1 LDQSRTAIASISNIN
16 SGTAK
21 DFTMHS
27 VALTDLMWAQMVNRK
42 GPFYTATL
50 WEKLG
55 QNGQITDSNA
65 SLAHGWA
72 TAPVSA
78 FSSYL
83 LGVQPTSPGY
93 KSWTIAPQSGGLAW
107 AQGRVP
113 TPSGPIVSRWE
124 SSHDSFKLT
133 IAVPFGTEGTV
144 AVPLLHG
151 SGTIAENG
159 RTVWADGAP
168 RSGVSATRVG
178 GTVMFSHVHGA
189 NTFVSG
195 GDRRR

>member
-1 LDQSRTAIASISNIN
+1 
-16 SGTAK
+16 
-21 DFTMHS
+21 
-27 VALTDLMWAQMVNRK
+27 VALM
-42 GPFYTATL
+42 

-93 KSWTIAPQSGGLAW
+93 KTWTIAPQTGNLRW

-113 TPSGPIVSRWE
+113 TPSGPIVSRWKVE
-124 SSHDSFKLT
+124 NRTFKLT
-133 IAVPFGTEGTV
+133 TSAPAGTTGSVT
-144 AVPLLHG
+144 VPLFG
-151 SGTIAENG
+151 ASGEIAENG
-159 RTVWADGAP
+159 RIAWSDGVARNGATAVQVGRTV
-168 RSGVSATRVG
+168 V
-178 GTVMFSHVHGA
+178 FSNVRGA
-189 NTFVSG
+189 NTFVSVAARHG
-195 GDRRR
+195 RFEYSRSARRHRQ